1 MLHRDSF
8 DTDRAVRRPEWKAL
22 VVEDEPVARAGL
34 VALLSD
40 RGDFLEV
47 DACGDAEEALH
58 RIPATQPDVLLLD
71 VEMPGMV
78 VFDLI
83 EQLREPRPSI
93 VFVTAHE
100 EFALR
105 AFDFRAADYVLKPF
119 RDARIHE
126 AIDRALQDRRR
137 ELQAPP
143 PLLIRVRIADRSI
156 IVRDDE
162 IDLIEA
168 SGYYA
173 LIHVGAKTLLH
184 RESLSSL
191 ARRLDPARFIRVH
204 RSTIIA
210 VKNIRELR
218 RAGGGALTVVLSDG
232 RRVPTSRRYRA
243 VLEARFD
250 SRSI

>member
-1 MLHRDSF
+1 M
-8 DTDRAVRRPEWKAL
+8 RRPEWKAL